1 MSKARERAMEQA
13 ITQAVALRRKVV
25 DCRFDRSVE
34 SILLD
39 KASEMIEELENNR
52 SAQQDG
58 EHIQENV

>member
-13 ITQAVALRRKVV
+13 ITIAVALRRKVV
-25 DCRFDRSVE
+25 DCRFERTVE

-39 KASEMIEELENNR
+39 KTSELIEELENNR
-52 SAQQDG
+52 AAKQDG